1 MGKNRN
7 IETVAAPKDIKHGLG
22 PLRNDVQRAVVLF
35 VTICSYIC
43 LQLGLQKI
51 MLMI

>member
-1 MGKNRN
+1 MGKNQN
-7 IETVAAPKDIKHGLG
+7 IGTVAAPKDIKHGLG
-22 PLRNDVQRAVVLF
+22 PLHNNGQRAVVLF

-43 LQLGLQKI
+43 LRLGLQKM